1 MHMNLPLMSL
11 SMSDILGI
19 DVEIV
24 ISLVLCIN
32 FAKIHTNTKVVLL
45 ITLLFGRIL
54 NLVKIFH

>member
-19 DVEIV
+19 DVKIV